1 MLQLVA
7 LLLLVAEDGLVSQHA
22 LQPVAEGV
30 ASYYTVSSSSRLT
43 ASGDVLRDGLYTCA
57 MRQGEFGGYYLVVPE
72 NGRAVVCRLNDRGPY
87 VNGRVI
93 DLSEAAMRQLA
104 ATEEGLL
111 DVKVYRIGLGDVLD
125 FLPGGWD
132 ATERRPPS
140 QAPLS

>member
-22 LQPVAEGV
+22 LHPVAEGV
-30 ASYYTVSSSSRLT
+30 ASYYTVSSSSRVT

-57 MRQGEFGGYYLVVPE
+57 MRKGEFGGYFLVTAE
-72 NGRAVVCRLNDRGPY
+72 NGRAAVCRLNDRGPY
-87 VNGRVI
+87 VKGRVI
-93 DLSEAAMRQLA
+93 DLSEAAMCQLA

-132 ATERRPPS
+132 ATERRPAG